1 MEEQMVRIN
10 KQQKSTL
17 IDAEPDRI
25 SCLPGHVIDQ
35 IISSLPI
42 REAGRTSVLSSQW
55 RNKWHTM
62 PNLVFDKH
70 CVSIAASQDPSIF
83 NIEFLRIVDHVLLL
97 HSGPITKFE
106 ISNYKHSHI
115 NFSPDINR
123 WILYLIG
130 RSIKELVLDVLLDE
144 HYKIPWCLFSCQS
157 LQRLQLNSCLLK
169 PPTTFEGWRNLKYL
183 RLDYVT
189 ITQDALEKL
198 ISDCPL
204 LQSLVLLDIDVTEI
218 NIHAPNLKHFD
229 INGKFEDI
237 IFDKTFQ
244 LVTVYVDLS
253 LYSNS
258 KNNQSRLQRCSSY
271 LLKFFYHQRRIQTL
285 GIHNYSLKYLAAG
298 YVPIKLPTPCIYLD
312 DLFLCIN
319 FNDLKEISAALCL
332 LRSSPN
338 LRKLEI
344 SARIE
349 EQTVL
354 LTSTSYCWEDIFSR
368 KAMPIK
374 VRHMMID
381 GISGTKSELDFIKFL
396 LLYSPVLEKM
406 IVKTSGNVTP
416 ELTKALIQFKRGSV
430 EAEVIWD
437 DSA

>member
-1 MEEQMVRIN
+1 VRIN

-35 IISSLPI
+35 ILSSLPI

-237 IFDKTFQ
+237 SFDKTFQ
-244 LVTVYVDLS
+244 LVT
-253 LYSNS
+253 
-258 KNNQSRLQRCSSY
+258 
-271 LLKFFYHQRRIQTL
+271 
-285 GIHNYSLKYLAAG
+285 YLAAG